1 MATFKLLLLGGFLA
15 WSCVVKAQTSSL
27 IVFEHANV
35 IDGVSPEPV
44 RDATVVV
51 RDGKIESIGPS
62 GRNPAPSAERVD
74 LKGRW
79 MLPGLIDAHV
89 HPVSLKSAQN
99 MLKAGVTT
107 GRSMFAIHY
116 VDVGLRELHR
126 KGDTDIPVE
135 GVRRLVRANLD
146 HNVDV
151 IKVFATDRA
160 GVPTSD
166 PRKRM
171 LSDPELAARRTQIFV
186 PQRSLKTTDGNARH
200 FPTSLQ

>member
-15 WSCVVKAQTSSL
+15 WSCVVKAQTSSV

-51 RDGKIESIGPS
+51 RDGKIESISPS

-89 HPVSLKSAQN
+89 HPDGACLRFITLTLVCASC
-99 MLKAGVTT
+99 T
-107 GRSMFAIHY
+107 GEAIP
-116 VDVGLRELHR
+116 
-126 KGDTDIPVE
+126 K
-135 GVRRLVRANLD
+135 
-146 HNVDV
+146 
-151 IKVFATDRA
+151 F
-160 GVPTSD
+160 
-166 PRKRM
+166 
-171 LSDPELAARRTQIFV
+171 
-186 PQRSLKTTDGNARH
+186 
-200 FPTSLQ
+200 